1 MTTDL
6 SQNVRP
12 VSSEPE
18 ADRAAAFTARVLGD
32 TAATATVALAALGD
46 RLGLFASLATDGP
59 ATSGELAART
69 GTEERYVREWAGGLV
84 AAGYLERDAVDSRI
98 ALPPA
103 HLPTLAQEAGP
114 AFFGGVHQELLGAL
128 QRYHR
133 IADAFRSGG
142 GVAPEDLHE
151 DVWLGT
157 ERFTAGW
164 HRNLLVQ
171 HWLPLMPDVLDQLR
185 GGARVADVGCGAGL
199 AAVALAQAFP
209 QVVVVGYDAHPPV
222 VERARAAATAAG
234 VADRVTFH
242 VLDAAGG
249 LPERFDVI
257 TTFDVVHDAVD
268 PQRLLTAIHDALVPG
283 GIHVCLEINCA
294 DRVEDN
300 VGPVAAL
307 LYGFSVLYCMTT
319 SLAHGGAGLGTLGL
333 PPARLRRLAGRA
345 GFARVRQV
353 ELDNPF
359 NNLYELWRAA

>member
-1 MTTDL
+1 MTSDL

-12 VSSEPE
+12 VSSKPE
-18 ADRAAAFTARVLGD
+18 ADRAAAFTARVVGD

-84 AAGYLERDAVDSRI
+84 AAGYLERDAVDRRI

-209 QVVVVGYDAHPPV
+209 SCHSRRLRRTRRPWWSGPGRRRPLPAW
-222 VERARAAATAAG
+222 RTG
-234 VADRVTFH
+234 STFH
-242 VLDAAGG
+242 MLDAAGG

-257 TTFDVVHDAVD
+257 TTFDVAARRGRSAAAAHRHPRRARPGRDTRLPGD
-268 PQRLLTAIHDALVPG
+268 QLCRSGGRQRRAQSPRCSTASA
-283 GIHVCLEINCA
+283 CSTA
-294 DRVEDN
+294 
-300 VGPVAAL
+300 
-307 LYGFSVLYCMTT
+307 
-319 SLAHGGAGLGTLGL
+319 
-333 PPARLRRLAGRA
+333 
-345 GFARVRQV
+345 
-353 ELDNPF
+353 
-359 NNLYELWRAA
+359 

>member
-12 VSSEPE
+12 VGSEPE

-103 HLPTLAQEAGP
+103 HLP
-114 AFFGGVHQELLGAL
+114 
-128 QRYHR
+128 
-133 IADAFRSGG
+133 
-142 GVAPEDLHE
+142 
-151 DVWLGT
+151 
-157 ERFTAGW
+157 
-164 HRNLLVQ
+164 
-171 HWLPLMPDVLDQLR
+171 DVLDQLR

-209 QVVVVGYDAHPPV
+209 QVIIVGYDAHPPV